1 MKGVSKITGK
11 SPRFIDRTGTRNGR
25 LVFLECLGEN
35 NHRHSVWLALCDCGS
50 KTTTTTPSKTM
61 SCGCFRKEE
70 AAKRGR
76 EKRFLTDEQRKQR
89 AKANA
94 AVQRKRRASDPNR
107 AMQARISRLHR
118 HALSQVGAIKTSPT
132 FTQLGYSVSEFAKH
146 IERQFEKGMGWQ
158 NMGDWQIDHI
168 IPISTA
174 KTVEDVIFLNQ
185 LSNLRPLW
193 AKENNAKKNKLLS
206 LI

>member
-1 MKGVSKITGK
+1 
-11 SPRFIDRTGTRNGR
+11 
-25 LVFLECLGEN
+25 LGEN

-61 SCGCFRKEE
+61 SCGCFQKEE

-89 AKANA
+89 AKENA

-118 HALSQVGAIKTSPT
+118 HALNQVGAIKTSPT
-132 FTQLGYSVSEFAKH
+132 FTQLGYSVSEFVKH

-158 NMGDWQIDHI
+158 NMGDWKIDHI

-193 AKENNAKKNKLLS
+193 AKENNAKKNKLLR